1 MVSRHVK
8 TTSSKIVSTTSRVDL
23 IFSQNPGKIWE
34 IRPKREIQTPSI
46 YFRANPPELSVEEQ
60 REAKPI
66 AQFWTI
72 SVGLDSFPVKEI
84 SICCNFTSRFY
95 CIFASSVNQ
104 PIARCCNFTS
114 AEEPAMPKRSSSAS
128 GAFKPW
134 RLYLSFLSAS
144 PAQCASFGT
153 WQGPSPMGHTKI
165 SFCCILTSPFLL
177 TWGIIYAYRQIPLH
191 LSSRLASIF
200 LRYCIFISS
209 KGSLLSE
216 YKVK

>member
-8 TTSSKIVSTTSRVDL
+8 RSSSKIVSTAFRVDL
-23 IFSQNPGKIWE
+23 IFSQNHGKIWE

-84 SICCNFTSRFY
+84 SICCNFTS
-95 CIFASSVNQ
+95 
-104 PIARCCNFTS
+104 
-114 AEEPAMPKRSSSAS
+114 AEEPAIPKRPSPAS

-209 KGSLLSE
+209 YRANGMKPAGGKRRIGGT
-216 YKVK
+216 KVI